1 MKGMLRMRR
10 ALKANI
16 QNIVWRFNSC
26 PDTESEQAFIRI
38 VVILVIIAYLYVAG
52 AYTSPTGKE
61 FNFFSWLAFLNAIS
75 IVVWI
80 FFHPGK
86 LIVRRIYSLL
96 SDNLFVSMLM
106 YFGEEKSIILFTI
119 YIWVTIGYGFRYGVK
134 YLYLSMLASI
144 VLFTALI
151 LWTKYWG
158 DDVFASSIGVL
169 LSMIVVPLYTIKLIN
184 NLRSA
189 IDRADKAN
197 QAKDRF
203 LATVSHEMR
212 TPLNGIKGYIDLIKR
227 EKLSDKVSSYL
238 EPVELSANNLQNNIN
253 NILDYS
259 KMEAGKMTTTSEA
272 VNLNRTVESEVAV
285 LKPLA
290 ERKGLTLIMMSD
302 PGMPDAVSTDEA
314 AIRSIVQNLVS
325 NAIKFTPEGD
335 VSVSLVATQQ
345 PDRSFVVRL
354 VVRDTGIGIPQE
366 AVDQLFTPFV
376 QLDSGAN
383 RQYEG
388 TGLGLC
394 IIQKLAA
401 QLGGRVSIES
411 APDEYT
417 EVTVEIPVTEL
428 EPGDLPLQDTGSGE
442 IGVDAAGKKALVVD
456 DNEINRSLL
465 KALLEFLGFEVET
478 ADSGKSALGIFSPNV
493 YQIVFIDIHMPGM
506 DGIETVNKIRSLHA
520 TGETP
525 LVAVTADVIG
535 LRNGEFGA
543 ADFDAVLTKPI
554 DEYTLRKLVAKCFIE
569 IETGL
574 DTTKSEFNVDEKH
587 ADTLDRKRGVEFAS
601 GSEELW
607 KNSVRRMLE
616 MLPVQIE
623 QLIEALAIQDFGTI
637 QETSH
642 FIKGSAQYVGAH
654 SLCRCVERLE
664 GLAKRNSVSDCSIQ
678 LDLLKEEYRKLQMI
692 FESL

>member
-1 MKGMLRMRR
+1 
-10 ALKANI
+10 
-16 QNIVWRFNSC
+16 
-26 PDTESEQAFIRI
+26 
-38 VVILVIIAYLYVAG
+38 
-52 AYTSPTGKE
+52 
-61 FNFFSWLAFLNAIS
+61 
-75 IVVWI
+75 
-80 FFHPGK
+80 
-86 LIVRRIYSLL
+86 
-96 SDNLFVSMLM
+96 LFVAQLLQRLNRA
-106 YFGEEKSIILFTI
+106 IISE
-119 YIWVTIGYGFRYGVK
+119 R
-134 YLYLSMLASI
+134 
-144 VLFTALI
+144 
-151 LWTKYWG
+151 
-158 DDVFASSIGVL
+158 
-169 LSMIVVPLYTIKLIN
+169 
-184 NLRSA
+184 R
-189 IDRADKAN
+189 AN
-197 QAKDRF
+197 QAKSLF

-238 EPVELSANNLQNNIN
+238 EPVELSANNLQNNVN

-325 NAIKFTPEGD
+325 NAIKFTPEGE

-366 AVDQLFTPFV
+366 AVDQLFTPFA

-383 RQYEG
+383 RKFEG

-394 IIQKLAA
+394 IIQKLVT

-417 EVTVEIPVTEL
+417 EVTVEIPVMEL
-428 EPGDLPLQDTGSGE
+428 EPGDIPLQDTGSGE
-442 IGVDAAGKKALVVD
+442 TGVDAAGKKALVVD

-478 ADSGKSALGIFSPNV
+478 ADSGKSALSIFSPNV
-493 YQIVFIDIHMPGM
+493 YQVVFIDIHMPGM
-506 DGIETVNKIRSLHA
+506 DGIETINNIRGLHA
-520 TGETP
+520 AGDTP

-554 DEYTLRKLVAKCFIE
+554 AEYAVRKILARFFLEV
-569 IETGL
+569 ETGSS
-574 DTTKSEFNVDEKH
+574 TTKSQFKVDKKH
-587 ADTLDRKRGVEFAS
+587 ADIIDRKRGVEFAS

-607 KNSVRRMLE
+607 KNSVCRLLE
-616 MLPVQIE
+616 MLPAQIE
-623 QLIEALAIQDFGTI
+623 QLIEALAMQDFGTI

-642 FIKGSAQYVGAH
+642 FIKGSSQYVGAH

-664 GLAKRNSVSDCSIQ
+664 ELAKRNSVSDCSIQ
-678 LDLLKEEYRKLQMI
+678 LDLLKEEYRKIQI
-692 FESL
+692 AYESL